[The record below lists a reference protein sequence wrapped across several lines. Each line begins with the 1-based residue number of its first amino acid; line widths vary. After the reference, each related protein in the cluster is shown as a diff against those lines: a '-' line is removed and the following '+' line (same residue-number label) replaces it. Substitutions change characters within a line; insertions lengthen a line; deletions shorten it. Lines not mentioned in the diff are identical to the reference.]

1 MYMYNLNFEV
11 QYYLFRL
18 VGASFFH
25 LRVAHPALD
34 HHFVAL
40 LISTLSIRA
49 SVRIQT
55 AFPFVQKGYGRCADD
70 NSVFDP

>member
-1 MYMYNLNFEV
+1 
-11 QYYLFRL
+11 
-18 VGASFFH
+18 
-25 LRVAHPALD
+25 
-34 HHFVAL
+34 L

-70 NSVFDP
+70 KSVFDP